1 VRKLALFPKGANLK
15 DMTKLHELREYMMAR
30 RCVLLDD
37 GRTGIIIRLD
47 TDYPDFKT
55 TVSLRTSKAREPGVA
70 KVDMSRVVGPAPEQ
84 AVA

>member
-1 VRKLALFPKGANLK
+1 
-15 DMTKLHELREYMMAR
+15 
-30 RCVLLDD
+30 VLLDD